1 MNKTMIWI
9 AAVVSV
15 LLAAAIGV
23 YFWQESQKPPPRPRP
38 LPVEVVEPAPVPK
51 EEPKAEPAI
60 RYPIEDVGRSD
71 TAKPEPAPA
80 LPALAD
86 SDATVQAAIASL
98 LGTKGFAEFLQQ
110 QDLVHRIAA
119 TVDNLPREK
128 AAQRLMPVK
137 PIAGRFATG
146 GSGDALTISPSNY
159 ARYTPLVTLAETVDA
174 KKLASLYARLYP
186 LFQQEYRG
194 LGYPGQYFNDRL
206 IAAIDDLLAAP
217 DPPAPV
223 KLVQPKVLYQ
233 FADPELEKLSAGQKT
248 MIRMG
253 SANANRIKTQLRII
267 RRELT
272 GRDKN
277 R

>member
-1 MNKTMIWI
+1 MNKTIIWI

-15 LLAAAIGV
+15 LVAAAIGV
-23 YFWQESQKPPPRPRP
+23 YFWQDSQKALRARPP
-38 LPVEVVEPAPVPK
+38 PVEVVEPAPAPK
-51 EEPKAEPAI
+51 AEPKAEPAI

-71 TAKPEPAPA
+71 TAKPEPAAA

-86 SDATVQAAIASL
+86 SDAAVQAAIASL
-98 LGTKGFAEFLQQ
+98 VGAKGFAEVLQQ
-110 QDLVHRIAA
+110 QDLVHRIVA

-137 PIAGRFATG
+137 PIAGRFATA
-146 GSGDALTISPSNY
+146 GSGEALAISPSNY
-159 ARYTPLVTLAETVDA
+159 ARYAPLATLAETVDA

-186 LFQQEYRG
+186 LFQQEYRA
-194 LGYPGQYFNDRL
+194 LGYPNQYFNDRL

-217 DPPAPV
+217 DPAAPV

-253 SANANRIKTQLRII
+253 SANANRIKAQLRII
-267 RRELT
+267 RRELA